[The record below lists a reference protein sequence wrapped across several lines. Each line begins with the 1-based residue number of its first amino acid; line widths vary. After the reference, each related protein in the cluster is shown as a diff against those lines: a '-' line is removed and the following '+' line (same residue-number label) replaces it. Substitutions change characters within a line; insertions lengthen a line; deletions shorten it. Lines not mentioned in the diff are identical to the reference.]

1 MPLGMATITSNARSP
16 MKGIAVNLPSN
27 DPGSQRH
34 RQPQMILIDD
44 NIRDVGGHFFELA
57 TLLLRGA
64 QSMGYRPVMA
74 TNASF
79 TELAAIPRHWAVVP
93 NFRVRRMVRWSLGVD
108 GRSTDTRDFGGRPV
122 GGSLIERWRCRATDM
137 FNRNVKQP
145 TTMATWYSEDLCDLF
160 RRIKPGADDV
170 LIVNTADDFA
180 MLAVADAVSRL
191 KLPAMQIH
199 ALFHFALVD
208 SATNDADAKLKLI
221 GRQLATCLHAMKPHQ
236 VRLHATTDGLADQ
249 LRRSE
254 CGGTIAS
261 VPYPTRPRKPAAK
274 SNTLP
279 IKAVLAGL
287 PRAEKGRDAIAEL
300 LIGIESTLLKSGT
313 VRLSMQMPPER
324 WESMVPRSL
333 HRSYQHAV
341 DATEGG
347 QPSDGPLEVMTA
359 NLSTDVYHRWLDSA
373 DLGLFL
379 YDADRYVARCS
390 GVLLEMMARG
400 VPVIV
405 PDRCWLADQVR
416 QAGGHRS
423 IGFIYQH
430 RSEIPELMRQ
440 FVKHRDQIQARA
452 TEHAKT
458 IAARHDGAN
467 TLAVMGLKPVARS
480 TRAA

>member
-1 MPLGMATITSNARSP
+1 MTLPPNA
-16 MKGIAVNLPSN
+16 
-27 DPGSQRH
+27 PGSQRQ
-34 RQPQMILIDD
+34 RQPRMILIDD
-44 NIRDVGGHFFELA
+44 NIRTVGGHFFELA

-79 TELAAIPRHWAVVP
+79 TERTAVPRHWTVVP
-93 NFRVRRMVRWSLGVD
+93 TFRVRRMVRWSSGVD
-108 GRSTDTRDFGGRPV
+108 GRSTGSRDFGGRPI
-122 GGSLIERWRCRATDM
+122 GGSLIERWRNRATDM
-137 FNRNVKQP
+137 FNPNAKRP
-145 TTMATWYSEDLCDLF
+145 TTMAAWYSDDLCDLL
-160 RRIKPGADDV
+160 RRIKPSSDDA
-170 LIVNTADDFA
+170 LIINTADDFA

-191 KLPAMQIH
+191 QLPAMQIH

-208 SATNDADAKLKLI
+208 SATKDPDAKLKLI
-221 GRQLATCLHAMKPHQ
+221 GRQLATCVNAMKPHQ
-236 VRLHATTDGLADQ
+236 VCLHATTDALADQ
-249 LRRSE
+249 LRRTE
-254 CGGTIAS
+254 CGGTITS
-261 VPYPTRPRKPAAK
+261 IPYPTRHRKPAAT
-274 SNTLP
+274 SDTWP

-287 PRAEKGRDAIAEL
+287 PRAEKGRDAIAEVL
-300 LIGIESTLLKSGT
+300 SGIESSLLKSGS
-313 VRLSMQMPPER
+313 VQLSMQMPPER
-324 WESMVPRSL
+324 WESMVPCSL

-341 DATEGG
+341 DAAERG

-440 FVKHRDQIQARA
+440 FVKHRDQIQTRA

-458 IAARHDGAN
+458 IAARHDGTN